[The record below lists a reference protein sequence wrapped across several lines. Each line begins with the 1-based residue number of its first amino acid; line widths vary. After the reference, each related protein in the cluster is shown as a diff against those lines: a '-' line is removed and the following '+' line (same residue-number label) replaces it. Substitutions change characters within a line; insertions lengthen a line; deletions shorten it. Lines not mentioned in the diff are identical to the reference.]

1 MGHFQIFVTGAP
13 GSVEDWQTAFKA
25 AEAEVPSL
33 TDDEKQI
40 VKHLQADEREYARV
54 ALVTRLSYRR
64 NEATAKLLGE
74 KVDQILLGIGS
85 AYYQLSA
92 VLRNESTSQQ
102 WVARIITP
110 QGVKNIEIPIE
121 LVRGITQN
129 DSDAEF
135 KLRTVIFAGVNRADL
150 LEEKK

>member
-110 QGVKNIEIPIE
+110 QGVKN
-121 LVRGITQN
+121 V
-129 DSDAEF
+129 
-135 KLRTVIFAGVNRADL
+135 
-150 LEEKK
+150 